1 MECKLVYSDFI
12 FVDDR
17 YLWSMLSTLR
27 IQGYILLLFEVFLK
41 LVKHK
46 LIHNNF
52 QLGKVESVVKVKQ
65 GSMSG
70 PFKAGMDWPFLS
82 WFAIILQSETSKF
95 SLWFFINLNF
105 QYQT

>member
-1 MECKLVYSDFI
+1 MECELVYSDFI

-52 QLGKVESVVKVKQ
+52 QLGKVEYVVKEKH

-70 PFKAGMDWPFLS
+70 PFNTGMDWPFL
-82 WFAIILQSETSKF
+82 F
-95 SLWFFINLNF
+95 
-105 QYQT
+105 